1 VRRKVLR
8 ITEVVNARG
17 HQNIQ
22 STHKA
27 TFEITKETTLTKRGD
42 CVIAVGAAKTAVDL
56 NPRFIEVAKKEN
68 ARITITIEVGE
79 VKEVVKARGSPWLSF
94 THPTDLV
101 VRKSGYVC
109 NRTVAVKA
117 NKAASDLSRKLVEK
131 MQNPL
136 QEVKITLTVENY

>member
-1 VRRKVLR
+1 LR

-17 HQNIQ
+17 HQNVR
-22 STHKA
+22 STHKS

-42 CVIAVGAAKTAVDL
+42 CVIAVGAAKSAADL
-56 NPRFIEVAKKEN
+56 NPRFIEAAKKEK

-109 NRTVAVKA
+109 SRTVAVKA
-117 NKAASDLSRKLVEK
+117 NKAASDLSRKLIEK

-136 QEVKITLTVENY
+136 QETKITLTVENY